1 MFLIPIVKFYR
12 LISIFLS
19 PAIELTCNGQSGHG
33 SAPLENTP
41 GEKVRHILDRFMD
54 YRSKELSKISDDVP
68 MGDVTNVN
76 LTMINGGVQTNVVP
90 ADIKLV
96 FDIRLAVGLDQ
107 DAFEALVRKRR
118 FFMKFLLHIHFL

>member
-1 MFLIPIVKFYR
+1 MCCVCGFECKTLAVHSR
-12 LISIFLS
+12 LCFA
-19 PAIELTCNGQSGHG
+19 AIELTCNGQSGHG

-41 GEKVRHILDRFMD
+41 GEKVRHILDKFMD
-54 YRSKELSKISDDVP
+54 YRSKELSKIGADVP

-107 DAFEALVRKRR
+107 VAFEAMASEHK
-118 FFMKFLLHIHFL
+118 K

>member
-1 MFLIPIVKFYR
+1 MYFA
-12 LISIFLS
+12 
-19 PAIELTCNGQSGHG
+19 AIELTCNGQSGHG
-33 SAPLENTP
+33 SAPLENTA

-54 YRSKELSKISDDVP
+54 YRSNELSKITGESNI
-68 MGDVTNVN
+68 GNVTNIN

-107 DAFEALVRKRR
+107 DGFEAMVRKRKR
-118 FFMKFLLHIHFL
+118 